1 MIDWGN
7 LAANALW
14 IIGCALALGTV
25 SYASFL
31 ASLSGEKLRT
41 RLGNPGMQAAI
52 DLAGVLFCAGL
63 AATSRPIWQ
72 MILWAVL
79 GVLFLIQ
86 MIVSLRHRPAKV
98 QPDGASEETQHH
110 LNHRLP

>member
-14 IIGCALALGTV
+14 IVGCALALGTI

-31 ASLSGEKLRT
+31 ASLNGEKLGA
-41 RLGNPGMQAAI
+41 RLGKPGMQAAI

-72 MILWAVL
+72 MVLWAVL
-79 GVLFLIQ
+79 GVLFLVQ
-86 MIVSLRHRPAKV
+86 MIASLRHRSVKAQKK
-98 QPDGASEETQHH
+98 GTSEESRHH
-110 LNHRLP
+110 LNHPL